1 MEQENPPKGAC
12 ILVMDPNTGEIL
24 ADAVT
29 PGFDPNQYTSYDSS
43 VVRNTSISNLYE
55 PGSTFKIL
63 LTAAALEE
71 DVTYLGDRFY
81 DPGYIII
88 GKERIRCWR
97 YYNPH
102 GSQTLEEIVQNSCN
116 PGFVTLMQ
124 RLEAKEEGLYYKYI
138 RGFWLWPK
146 DRGADLPGE
155 AAGIMVP
162 EENLTPHT
170 LGTIAIG
177 QSISVT
183 PLQMVT
189 AVSAVANGGTLLK
202 PQIVR
207 QVLDQ
212 EGNVIKDFQVEEVRR
227 VVSEET
233 SDTVCNILE
242 QVVAQGTG
250 RNAYVE
256 GYRVGGKT
264 GTAQKVSE
272 SGGYLKDRFI
282 VSFMG
287 LAPTN
292 DPQLVML
299 VVVDEPQEYNAG
311 GGVTAAPIFKAVMED
326 CLHYLGIP
334 SKAPTMRKM
343 RRPKPAC
350 ASSLCRTFQTFPARK
365 RRRC

>member
-1 MEQENPPKGAC
+1 
-12 ILVMDPNTGEIL
+12 MDPNTGEIL

-81 DPGYIII
+81 DPGYIMI

-138 RGFWLWPK
+138 RDFGFGQK
-146 DRGADLPGE
+146 TGVDLPGE

-170 LGTIAIG
+170 LGTD
-177 QSISVT
+177 VY
-183 PLQMVT
+183 
-189 AVSAVANGGTLLK
+189 K
-202 PQIVR
+202 R
-207 QVLDQ
+207 QV
-212 EGNVIKDFQVEEVRR
+212 
-227 VVSEET
+227 
-233 SDTVCNILE
+233 
-242 QVVAQGTG
+242 
-250 RNAYVE
+250 
-256 GYRVGGKT
+256 
-264 GTAQKVSE
+264 
-272 SGGYLKDRFI
+272 
-282 VSFMG
+282 
-287 LAPTN
+287 
-292 DPQLVML
+292 
-299 VVVDEPQEYNAG
+299 
-311 GGVTAAPIFKAVMED
+311 
-326 CLHYLGIP
+326 
-334 SKAPTMRKM
+334 
-343 RRPKPAC
+343 
-350 ASSLCRTFQTFPARK
+350 
-365 RRRC
+365 